1 MVDVNPGN
9 QAGVKEASMAKS
21 KDKPGK
27 EKKKPKKDKDDKK
40 AMPFKK
46 K

>member
-1 MVDVNPGN
+1 
-9 QAGVKEASMAKS
+9 MAKG

-27 EKKKPKKDKDDKK
+27 EKKKPPKDDGKK
-40 AMPFKK
+40 KGMPFGKK